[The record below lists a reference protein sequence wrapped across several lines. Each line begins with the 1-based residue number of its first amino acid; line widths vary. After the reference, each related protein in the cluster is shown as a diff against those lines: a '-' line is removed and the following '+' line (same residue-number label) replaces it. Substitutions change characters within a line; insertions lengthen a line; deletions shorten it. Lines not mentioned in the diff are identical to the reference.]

1 MLKFETHVPVLL
13 SVAGTAV
20 VTVVLTATLLLYDW
34 KAGNGHATVF
44 DDVRPLLRSALGR
57 VFGSK
62 ASDKEASRRPSDP

>member
-1 MLKFETHVPVLL
+1 MLLYG
-13 SVAGTAV
+13 AGTAV

-57 VFGSK
+57 IFGSK
-62 ASDKEASRRPSDP
+62 APDKDGSRHPPNP